1 MHFTCHERLKN
12 LHYAWV
18 LVIAAT
24 GIALMNGLAAYTF
37 GLFVKPLTTEFESCR
52 AVISGARS
60 FSSFLGAA
68 VGLGIGTLNDRY
80 GPRMLLMANGLLMG
94 IGFILMSRVNAIWQI
109 YLVYGLI
116 IGAGVACYGIPIYT
130 TIPRW
135 FASGKEKA
143 LGIIHASVGLGGMA
157 LTPLV
162 QWLISSYGWRQA
174 FLVAGVLAIA
184 IIVPLTRYMKQSPQ
198 KSGLEPYGMEKIAA
212 VGKLAASGSGGITFK
227 QALKTSRFWLTGII
241 VFCFSFCLG
250 TIETQLPAHASD
262 VGLSAILAAN
272 IVAVISGIGIGGKL
286 SIGFLSGKEGTK
298 QAFNLYL
305 TGVAFSTLILLFARN
320 ALTLYAF
327 AVIFGFASGGVIA
340 IQAAVAAELF
350 GLKYLS
356 IIYAG
361 VTIQSTIGR
370 ALGPIVAGSIFDRTG
385 SYFQSFLICALL
397 SVIAVMLCFILIR
410 YSASTTS
417 SQTVGS
423 RDQSRS

>member
-1 MHFTCHERLKN
+1 MYHERLKN

-37 GLFVKPLTTEFESCR
+37 GLFVKPLTTEFESGR

-60 FSSFLGAA
+60 LSSFLGAA

-80 GPRMLLMANGLLMG
+80 GPRMLLMANGLLVG

-116 IGAGVACYGIPIYT
+116 VGAGLACYGIPIYT
-130 TIPRW
+130 TVPRW

-162 QWLISSYGWRQA
+162 QWLISGYGWRQA
-174 FLVAGVLAIA
+174 FFVAGLLTIA
-184 IIVPLTRYMKQSPQ
+184 IVVPLTRYMKQSPQ
-198 KSGLEPYGMEKIAA
+198 KSGLEPYGIEKIAA
-212 VGKLAASGSGGITFK
+212 VGKLAASGSSGITFK
-227 QALKTSRFWLTGII
+227 QAIKTSRFWLTGII
-241 VFCFSFCLG
+241 IFCFSFCLA
-250 TIETQLPAHASD
+250 IMETQLPAHATD
-262 VGLSAILAAN
+262 VGLSAIVAAN
-272 IVAVISGIGIGGKL
+272 IVAVFSGIGIGGKL
-286 SIGFLSGKEGTK
+286 SIGFLSGKKGAK
-298 QAFNLYL
+298 IALSLYL
-305 TGVAFSTLILLFARN
+305 TGVALSTLVLLFAQN
-320 ALTLYAF
+320 AITLYTF
-327 AVIFGFASGGVIA
+327 AVIFGFSSGGVIA

-361 VTIQSTIGR
+361 VMLLGTIGR
-370 ALGPIVAGSIFDRTG
+370 ALGPIIAGSIFDKTG
-385 SYFQSFLICALL
+385 SYSQSFLICTLL
-397 SVIAVMLCFILIR
+397 SVIAVVLCIILSR
-410 YSASTTS
+410 YRVSIASYQTAGS
-417 SQTVGS
+417 S
-423 RDQSRS
+423 DQSRS